1 MSLINDALKKAQK
14 QRTGDSPPLSSL
26 PGVGGESAARI
37 AKRENPAGFNSLLM
51 RLALGAGGVLLVIVL
66 GGYLVGRAWHRPTA
80 TAPAKAVTAGSLA
93 PAPAD
98 LNEPNPTEPAAGA
111 KATPAKP
118 AIIFSLP
125 AAPPAA
131 PEPAPALVSSITT
144 SAGNDTLAPAPTAR
158 SPVVRPA
165 ATAPGKVEGAKAT
178 DATKPAGPPVK
189 LDAKAI
195 VFIENLRIAGIRASA
210 TESKVLMND
219 RVYRIGDYVE
229 HTLGLKLT
237 GITADS
243 LTFEDE
249 RGGRYTRNF

>member
-1 MSLINDALKKAQK
+1 MSLINDALKRAQK
-14 QRTGDSPPLSSL
+14 QRTGDSPPLSDL

-37 AKRENPAGFNSLLM
+37 AKREKPTGFNSQLT

-66 GGYLVGRAWHRPTA
+66 GGYLAVRAFNRPPAAPPA
-80 TAPAKAVTAGSLA
+80 TEVTASS
-93 PAPAD
+93 PAAAQPDA
-98 LNEPNPTEPAAGA
+98 NEPKPAEPAAGT
-111 KATPAKP
+111 KTTTAKP

-125 AAPPAA
+125 VAPPATPETASA
-131 PEPAPALVSSITT
+131 PVSSITA
-144 SAGNDTLAPAPTAR
+144 SAGGDSLPPASAASNPAAR
-158 SPVVRPA
+158 QPATTSPVDKIIEPA
-165 ATAPGKVEGAKAT
+165 
-178 DATKPAGPPVK
+178 KPAGPPAK

-210 TESKVLMND
+210 TDSKVLMND
-219 RVYRIGDYVE
+219 RVYRTGDYVE

-237 GITADS
+237 GITANS

>member
-37 AKRENPAGFNSLLM
+37 AKREKPAGFNSLLT
-51 RLALGAGGVLLVIVL
+51 RLALGAGALVLVVVV
-66 GGYLVGRAWHRPTA
+66 GGYLVARVSRRPAA
-80 TAPAKAVTAGSLA
+80 TAPVKDVTAGSLA
-93 PAPAD
+93 PAPSD
-98 LNEPNPTEPAAGA
+98 LPEPKSTEPATGA
-111 KATPAKP
+111 KPTPAKP
-118 AIIFSLP
+118 AVIFSLP

-131 PEPAPALVSSITT
+131 AETAPGLASSITT
-144 SAGNDTLAPAPTAR
+144 SAGNEAVPAPAAR
-158 SPVVRPA
+158 NPVVRP
-165 ATAPGKVEGAKAT
+165 PGKGEADNVPETAR
-178 DATKPAGPPVK
+178 PVQPPVK
-189 LDAKAI
+189 LDAKA
-195 VFIENLRIAGIRASA
+195 VAFIENLHIAGIRASA
-210 TESKVLMND
+210 TDSKVLMND

-237 GITADS
+237 GITANS